1 MKKAIG
7 YIRRGKEGEGDRE
20 LITRYSMANDLAVS
34 EWVEE
39 DEDGFMSFACGEWLQ
54 NRRVGAI
61 IVADSAVVSD
71 SVYEFYAV
79 KSLLKRKHSDLFAAE
94 SQFGA
99 YGLYEKILNEFVD
112 TLYRVETENAPIRKN
127 DGRVDK
133 ASKGAYIGGRAP
145 MGYRTE
151 NGKLVINEEEV
162 PAVLCIME
170 RKHRG
175 CTMLS
180 TVDALNQNGYK
191 TRRGGK
197 WQISTVQG
205 IWNNEMFY
213 KGYYK
218 FGKDGGEW
226 VKGQHEPLIKE

>member
-1 MKKAIG
+1 MKKAVG
-7 YIRRGKEGEGDRE
+7 YIRRGTGDRE
-20 LITRYSMANDLAVS
+20 VIERYCTENDIAVT
-34 EWVEE
+34 EWIDE
-39 DEDGFMSFACGEWLQ
+39 DEEGFVGFACSEWLQ
-54 NRRVGAI
+54 NRRVVAV

-71 SVYEFYAV
+71 NVYKFYAL
-79 KSLLKRKHSDLFAAE
+79 KAMLKRKHSDLLAAE
-94 SQFGA
+94 SRFGA
-99 YGLYEKILNEFVD
+99 YGLYTKILDEFVD
-112 TLYRVETENAPIRKN
+112 TLYKVETENAPIRRN
-127 DGRVDK
+127 DGRMDK

-145 MGYRTE
+145 MGYKTE
-151 NGKLVINEEEV
+151 DGKLVINEEEV

-180 TVDALNQNGYK
+180 TVDVLNQNGYK
-191 TRRGGK
+191 TRNGGK
-197 WQISTVQG
+197 WQISTVQS
-205 IWNNEMFY
+205 IWKNEMFY